1 MALINDIYVF
11 VSSEDVSREVT
22 ASNHPVEEGIDLT
35 DHVRR
40 SPLIL
45 SLTGE
50 LVGAGY
56 EDDIAQLE
64 QLQAG
69 GELVEYTGVNVL
81 SSALLTRFTTTHDGT
96 IRGGCQFTAE
106 LKEIRIAASPFTAGS
121 GNSAAQQI
129 EEAPVPAAQDP
140 PAKTHTVKSGDTLSG
155 IAKSYYGNGAA
166 YPQIFNA
173 NRDKLSDPNKIR
185 VGQVLVIP

>member
-22 ASNHPVEEGIDLT
+22 ASSHPVEEGIDLT

-40 SPLIL
+40 SLLIL

-140 PAKTHTVKSGDTLSG
+140 PAKIHTVKSGDTLSG

>member
-64 QLQAG
+64 RLQAG

-129 EEAPVPAAQDP
+129 EEVPVPAAQNP